1 MYTVEKLVELL
12 GYIESPVKQKKRLE
26 ILKRTQA
33 IVIREGLY
41 PITMSD
47 IAQEIGISK
56 RSLYYYYKNK
66 EELAVD
72 VQIMV
77 MNEYIYGMDVNID
90 PEVTGYEQLCQLID
104 YLGERVQ
111 KYAKEIKFITA
122 FDYYF
127 FNGYPDKK
135 YADYIRT
142 IDEDLEL
149 KHILE
154 KGIEDG
160 TLRVLSED
168 LDTFSMTIYQTVFA
182 YAQKLTYREKSMLSE
197 EPERRGDLDTFFT
210 MLRASLKAV

>member
-1 MYTVEKLVELL
+1 MYTVEKMVELL
-12 GYIESPVKQKKRLE
+12 GYVESPVKQKKRLE
-26 ILKRTQA
+26 ILRRTQA

-47 IAQEIGISK
+47 IAHEIGISK

-90 PEVTGYEQLCQLID
+90 AEATGYEQLCQLID
-104 YLGERVQ
+104 YLGERIQ

-135 YADYIRT
+135 YSDYIRT
-142 IDEDLEL
+142 IDEDLTL

-154 KGIEDG
+154 KGVEDD
-160 TLRVLSED
+160 TLRVLSDD
-168 LDTFSMTIYQTVFA
+168 LDTFSMTVYQTVFA

-197 EPERRGDLDTFFT
+197 EPERRGDLETFFK
-210 MLRASLKAV
+210 MLKVSMKAV